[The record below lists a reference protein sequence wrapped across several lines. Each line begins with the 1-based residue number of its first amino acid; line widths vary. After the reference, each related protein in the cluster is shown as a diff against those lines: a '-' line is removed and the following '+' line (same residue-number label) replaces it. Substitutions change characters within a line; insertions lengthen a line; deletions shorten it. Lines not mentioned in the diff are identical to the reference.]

1 MQGFEVIRSNSRYV
15 MARASNWK
23 AGYTPYVIY
32 DTNSNSVIHQG
43 QRKHIVEQWNTR
55 YNYSRSRAF
64 AAS

>member
-15 MARASNWK
+15 MARASNWQ

-55 YNYSRSRAF
+55 YN
-64 AAS
+64 